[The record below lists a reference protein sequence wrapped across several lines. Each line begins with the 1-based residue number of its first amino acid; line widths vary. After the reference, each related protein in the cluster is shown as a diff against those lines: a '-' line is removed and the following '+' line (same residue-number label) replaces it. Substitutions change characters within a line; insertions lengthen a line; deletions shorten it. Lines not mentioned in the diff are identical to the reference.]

1 LIEGRITVIARS
13 INLIEGGITVDPP
26 SINLIGGGI
35 TFIVFHLSR
44 IGAIERR

>member
-1 LIEGRITVIARS
+1 MIARS
-13 INLIEGGITVDPP
+13 INLIGGGITVDPP
-26 SINLIGGGI
+26 AINLIGGGI